1 MRRPAGAAVVLACAM
16 ALSACTPSPPA
27 VPPTTVLGRTMDALD
42 GIVPEAATLLVQDAS
57 TAVVAHPPSYDP
69 GMFPD
74 GASAWLLL
82 AICSADD
89 ADLRR
94 TGAVEVAVIPA
105 ADATAA
111 IAAKARR
118 NGFTDLVD
126 CADVGAR

>member
-16 ALSACTPSPPA
+16 ALSACAPSPPA
-27 VPPTTVLGRTMDALD
+27 VPPTTVLGRTMGALD
-42 GIVPEAATLLVQDAS
+42 GIVPEAAMLLVQDAS

-82 AICSADD
+82 AICSAD
-89 ADLRR
+89 
-94 TGAVEVAVIPA
+94 
-105 ADATAA
+105 ATAA

-118 NGFTDLVD
+118 NGFTDLVH